1 MNTTDFNN
9 IPELEEMRSQ
19 LHLLKE
25 QVSQQKIVSDEMM
38 RKITSK
44 RITKINREGRISIFI
59 SIVIMPF
66 IAINL
71 YHMGVSLP
79 FTIVT
84 ILFMLVAASFSFYS
98 RIGINP
104 EAVIN
109 GNLVETHKKMLRYK
123 LLCNRWLLGVIPF
136 LVIWF
141 CWFLLELIGVNN
153 DFSQGAIMGGCV
165 GAVIGTICGTIY
177 YKKSQANLNSA
188 IEEINEL
195 IKE

>member
-1 MNTTDFNN
+1 
-9 IPELEEMRSQ
+9 
-19 LHLLKE
+19 
-25 QVSQQKIVSDEMM
+25 
-38 RKITSK
+38 
-44 RITKINREGRISIFI
+44 
-59 SIVIMPF
+59 
-66 IAINL
+66 
-71 YHMGVSLP
+71 MGVSLP

-141 CWFLLELIGVNN
+141 CWLLLELIGENN

>member
-84 ILFMLVAASFSFYS
+84 ILFILVAASFSFYS

-123 LLCNRWLLGVIPF
+123 LLCHRWLLGVIPF
-136 LVIWF
+136 LVIWL
-141 CWFLLELIGVNN
+141 CWFLLGLIGENN

-165 GAVIGTICGTIY
+165 GAVIGTIYGTID
-177 YKKSQANLNSA
+177 YKKSQANLKSA

>member
-44 RITKINREGRISIFI
+44 RIT
-59 SIVIMPF
+59 F

-141 CWFLLELIGVNN
+141 CWFLLELIGENN

-188 IEEINEL
+188 IKEINEL

>member
-123 LLCNRWLLGVIPF
+123 LLCNRWLLGAIPF

-141 CWFLLELIGVNN
+141 CWFLLELIGENN

>member
-123 LLCNRWLLGVIPF
+123 PLAAILRNGKTPF
-136 LVIWF
+136 YTRH
-141 CWFLLELIGVNN
+141 
-153 DFSQGAIMGGCV
+153 QGR
-165 GAVIGTICGTIY
+165 
-177 YKKSQANLNSA
+177 
-188 IEEINEL
+188 E
-195 IKE
+195 